1 MATLSKVEKDYIVKA
16 LNSQFSQVVLMC
28 DGYRVSLAL
37 ERVQD
42 FKLAIGIYVNHMMKG
57 TWMLKP
63 DEHPESKFL
72 PIRKKALYSSTQKAK
87 IFKEFGKR
95 RAREYFP
102 NLDLVHEYRGSHFST
117 GRAAINHLLRV
128 SATVE
133 LVGGV
138 PSEQVA

>member
-1 MATLSKVEKDYIVKA
+1 MTTLTKVEKDYIVKE

-42 FKLAIGIYVNHMMKG
+42 FKLAIGIYVNHMIKG
-57 TWMLKP
+57 AWMLKP
-63 DEHPESKFL
+63 NEHPESKFL
-72 PIRKKALYSSTQKAK
+72 PIRQKALYSSTKKAK
-87 IFKEFGKR
+87 IFKEFGKI

-117 GRAAINHLLRV
+117 GRAAINHLIKV
-128 SATVE
+128 SDSIE
-133 LVGGV
+133 LLTAGKQ
-138 PSEQVA
+138 S

>member
-1 MATLSKVEKDYIVKA
+1 MATLTKAEREYILKE

-42 FKLAIGIYVNHMMKG
+42 LKLAIGIYINHMMKSA
-57 TWMLKP
+57 WMIKP
-63 DEHPESKFL
+63 EEYPESKFL
-72 PIRKKALYSSTQKAK
+72 PVRKKAMYPPAKKAK

-95 RAREYFP
+95 RAKEFFP
-102 NLDLVHEYRGSHFST
+102 NLDHVFEYRGSHFST
-117 GRAAINHLLRV
+117 GRAALNHILKV
-128 SATVE
+128 SESVE

-138 PSEQVA
+138 PSE